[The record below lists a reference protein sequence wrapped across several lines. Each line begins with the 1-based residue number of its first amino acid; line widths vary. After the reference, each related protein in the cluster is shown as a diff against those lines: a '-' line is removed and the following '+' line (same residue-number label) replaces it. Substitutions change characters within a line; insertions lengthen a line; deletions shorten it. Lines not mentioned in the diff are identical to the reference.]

1 MEANERRA
9 DVKWQVC
16 RDSQQMIDISQ
27 QKKFDTNRQLPK
39 YLGFTS
45 NSRFSSRAK
54 ITTFNGFE
62 TKTTKD
68 WVIVLLQYLDWFAD

>member
-1 MEANERRA
+1 MEANERTVMSNGRCA
-9 DVKWQVC
+9 F
-16 RDSQQMIDISQ
+16 DSQQMIDISQ

-54 ITTFNGFE
+54 ITTFNRFE